1 MNDVLRE
8 QWLADQRGPR
18 VRAWHF
24 SWWTCLNLLVAAGL
38 LCAVAAW
45 GWSLW
50 LSALFSAI
58 FVAGI
63 LALPRYAGDG
73 LRGLL
78 SVADAAI
85 VAGLTVT
92 GLLGLVAV
100 AGVVGAA
107 IGAALLA
114 TSPWARRERT
124 GRWRAPLDPSGRG
137 GRAPGAAPS

>member
-1 MNDVLRE
+1 MNDVLRK

-50 LSALFSAI
+50 LSALFSAT

-63 LALPRYAGDG
+63 LALPRYAGNG

-78 SVADAAI
+78 RVADAAI

-114 TSPWARRERT
+114 TSPWARRE
-124 GRWRAPLDPSGRG
+124 
-137 GRAPGAAPS
+137 GRALARTAGSVRRRAGPRRGA

>member
-1 MNDVLRE
+1 MNDVLRA

-24 SWWTCLNLLVAAGL
+24 SWWTCFNVLVAAGL
-38 LCAVAAW
+38 LCAVAEW
-45 GWSLW
+45 GWSIW
-50 LSALFSAI
+50 VAAVCSAT
-58 FVAGI
+58 FVAGV

-78 SVADAAI
+78 RVGDAAV

-92 GLLGLVAV
+92 GLAGLVSV

-107 IGAALLA
+107 LGAALLA
-114 TSPWARRERT
+114 TSPWARR
-124 GRWRAPLDPSGRG
+124 G
-137 GRAPGAAPS
+137 GRSLARIVGSARGSARTWRHR